1 MEQAHSGLFF
11 NQGQCCLA
19 GSRVFVEEAIY
30 EEFVCRSVEKARSK
44 VLGNPL
50 LQGVDQGPQVQDTVR
65 LFCFRVVRVIRLSDR
80 VHPTYT
86 QRKHELLLSV
96 D

>member
-19 GSRVFVEEAIY
+19 GSRVFVEEPIY
-30 EEFVCRSVEKARSK
+30 DEFVRRSVEKARSK

-50 LQGVDQGPQVQDTVR
+50 VPGVDQGPQVQDTV
-65 LFCFRVVRVIRLSDR
+65 S
-80 VHPTYT
+80 
-86 QRKHELLLSV
+86 LLGWIVSTFT
-96 D
+96 